1 MTSGALFVVKSRVN
15 AASHAFVVA
24 LLEHLVAV
32 ERRWW
37 NVGGRAFPGHR
48 LPVIL
53 PRNLVPSEEPKV

>member
-1 MTSGALFVVKSRVN
+1 MTSGEMFVIKSGVA

-48 LPVIL
+48 LAVIL
-53 PRNLVPSEEPKV
+53 PRNLVPSEEPNV

>member
-1 MTSGALFVVKSRVN
+1 MIVMKSGVA

-53 PRNLVPSEEPKV
+53 PCNLVASEEPKV